1 MVLTELLVG
10 LRRGRHVYL
19 DGPYGRFTL
28 PGPPGKGF
36 VFVAGGIGIT
46 PMLSMLRNLG
56 IPAHRIHTELFDVS

>member
-1 MVLTELLVG
+1 LSV
-10 LRRGRHVYL
+10 RAIHAPRAARQ
-19 DGPYGRFTL
+19 
-28 PGPPGKGF
+28 GF